1 MRIFLFCRIFR
12 HNCKKMNIKT
22 DSRANKIARLF
33 LYPKLNAFTENTRKN
48 HFFRM
53 LYRELLRFIAF
64 RHFRCSTVKIGSQRE
79 KLSLKTLII
88 PRVGLNFEFGSF
100 FIYATIL
107 SFVVDFRDCDFN
119 SQRYLLFPVL
129 PRLCRKAK
137 NKSEVNPN
145 EKSSLFN
152 QKS

>member
-22 DSRANKIARLF
+22 DSRAILFARLF

-119 SQRYLLFPVL
+119 SQRYLLFSVL
-129 PRLCRKAK
+129 HRLC
-137 NKSEVNPN
+137 
-145 EKSSLFN
+145 
-152 QKS
+152 

>member
-1 MRIFLFCRIFR
+1 MKAKR
-12 HNCKKMNIKT
+12 NGNPGK
-22 DSRANKIARLF
+22 RLPGF
-33 LYPKLNAFTENTRKN
+33 FHILNLLPVAQMENT
-48 HFFRM
+48 FWVEM
-53 LYRELLRFIAF
+53 ESLRFI
-64 RHFRCSTVKIGSQRE
+64 RLSSPRCSTVKIGSQRE

>member
-1 MRIFLFCRIFR
+1 
-12 HNCKKMNIKT
+12 MNIKT
-22 DSRANKIARLF
+22 DSRAILFARLF
-33 LYPKLNAFTENTRKN
+33 PYPKLNAFTENTRKN
-48 HFFRM
+48 HFFKR

-79 KLSLKTLII
+79 KLLLRTLII
-88 PRVGLNFEFGSF
+88 PRVRLDYEFGSF

-119 SQRYLLFPVL
+119 SQRHLLFPVL

-152 QKS
+152 QKNQRKL